1 MQTDEQLQTYQ
12 LHKSTPLV
20 VAEVPECQPE
30 LQSTQSLLG
39 CGPGGEPP
47 CSNGK
52 VSSFGF

>member
-12 LHKSTPLV
+12 LYESIPLAV
-20 VAEVPECQPE
+20 VEVLECQPE

-39 CGPGGEPP
+39 RGPGGEPP